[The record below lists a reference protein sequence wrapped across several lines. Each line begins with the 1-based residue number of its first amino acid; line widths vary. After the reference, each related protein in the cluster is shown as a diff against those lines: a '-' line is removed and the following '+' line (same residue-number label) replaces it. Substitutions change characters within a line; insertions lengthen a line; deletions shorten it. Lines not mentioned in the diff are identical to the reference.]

1 MCWVTF
7 SLTQTHNK
15 ELLNMGISYLTD
27 LVEQTVDEYYDG
39 SIDFNLINE
48 ELNGEGECPEW
59 VKEQMKDDE
68 VL

>member
-1 MCWVTF
+1 
-7 SLTQTHNK
+7 
-15 ELLNMGISYLTD
+15 MGISYLTA

-48 ELNGEGECPEW
+48 ELNVEGECPEW

>member
-1 MCWVTF
+1 
-7 SLTQTHNK
+7 
-15 ELLNMGISYLTD
+15 MGISYLTD